1 MIKGCLRIVS
11 GDTVLSGILL
21 LKNTVAAAESSIISS
36 AKIKNGATKKIRQGF
51 LKKMYWTNFPSYSF
65 S

>member
-1 MIKGCLRIVS
+1 MIKGCLRIVP

-36 AKIKNGATKKIRQGF
+36 AKIKNGAMISPPEKDPQRKLGLLT
-51 LKKMYWTNFPSYSF
+51 
-65 S
+65 